1 MNVEYFGER
10 WDVPFLQDAVQ
21 VPAPVG
27 EVCVHCD
34 EPIRDGE
41 QGVIRGYVSLL
52 GIQTPEPVHRECDLR
67 MILGGINH
75 LNGDCTCHGGTQP
88 PDPPGVTRRDAA
100 RLVLDRSLTPE
111 FQATLG

>member
-1 MNVEYFGER
+1 
-10 WDVPFLQDAVQ
+10 
-21 VPAPVG
+21 
-27 EVCVHCD
+27 
-34 EPIRDGE
+34 
-41 QGVIRGYVSLL
+41 
-52 GIQTPEPVHRECDLR
+52 

-100 RLVLDRSLTPE
+100 RMVLARSLTRE